1 MTTVKAM
8 TSSTRGPRGSY
19 SVGIARR
26 RKIVEAAAERFAQE
40 GYHRTALSRIAEDVG
55 ITEGGLLHHFRSKK
69 HLLLAVMEHRFT
81 SEAEWWARQ
90 AQDANGP
97 DVLRAMVAATERHLG
112 EPGLIELFVL
122 TSAEAADPT
131 SAAHTLF
138 AERYRRAVDE
148 LARLLQLGVD
158 GGTLRADTDCTAV
171 ARECIAVSDGLQLQ
185 WVISRGTLDL
195 AGAVHLHADR
205 IARTVTPDG
214 RGL

>member
-1 MTTVKAM
+1 M

>member
-1 MTTVKAM
+1 M

-81 SEAEWWARQ
+81 TEAQWWARL

-97 DVLRAMVAATERHLG
+97 DVLRAMVAATERHLS

-138 AERYRRAVDE
+138 ADRYRRAVDE

-195 AGAVHLHADR
+195 AGAVRLHADR

>member
-1 MTTVKAM
+1 M

-26 RKIVEAAAERFAQE
+26 RKIVEAAARRFAQE

-81 SEAEWWARQ
+81 AEAEWWAHLPE
-90 AQDANGP
+90 DADGRT
-97 DVLRAMVAATERHLG
+97 VLRAMVEATERHLA

-131 SAAHTLF
+131 SAAHVLF
-138 AERYRRAVDE
+138 AERYERAVE
-148 LARLLQLGVD
+148 QLAGQLHRARDNGS
-158 GGTLRADTDCTAV
+158 LREDTDCRAV

-185 WVISRGTLDL
+185 WVISEGATDL
-195 AGAVHLHADR
+195 ARAVRTHADR
-205 IARTVTPDG
+205 IARTITPDG
-214 RGL
+214 GGL